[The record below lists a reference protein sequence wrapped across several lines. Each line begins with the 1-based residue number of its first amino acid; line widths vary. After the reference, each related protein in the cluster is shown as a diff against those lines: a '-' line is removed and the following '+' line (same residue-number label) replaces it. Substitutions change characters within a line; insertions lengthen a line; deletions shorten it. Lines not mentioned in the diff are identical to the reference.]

1 MDIRELATTFLEA
14 FEAGDFDTAASYMSD
29 DFAFSGATPEPI
41 SGGEWLGLAAAM
53 KAAFP
58 DITYN
63 FRVESVEGNVVTT
76 SNQLSGTHTGDFD
89 LSGMGMGVIPA
100 TGNSFQ
106 LPAES
111 TTATV
116 EGDLMTSVHVNATP
130 EGGVAGILAQ
140 IGVEMPSN

>member
-1 MDIRELATTFLEA
+1 
-14 FEAGDFDTAASYMSD
+14 
-29 DFAFSGATPEPI
+29 
-41 SGGEWLGLAAAM
+41 M

-100 TGNSFQ
+100 TGKTFS

-116 EGDLMTSVHVNATP
+116 EGDLLTSLTVHATP
-130 EGGVAGILAQ
+130 DGGVAGILAQ
-140 IGVEMPSN
+140 LGVQMP